1 MQWPQCHFPIDD
13 PPAGSRCRITLAIG
27 EEAATLA
34 EEANPL
40 DLLANLKN
48 GDARTFNNVMWEP
61 ERWPAEPAEPGSEW
75 YGTADLWT
83 VLALDGSY
91 TPRKSVWWSAN
102 YTDPG
107 ADPFPE
113 IEVVWHRLDTE
124 TEDITNDGLGTN
136 GSTAEDGLFIIAGL
150 DPNRSGCWKVT
161 ATYGDASLSYVYEKL
176 PG

>member
-1 MQWPQCHFPIDD
+1 MRRVRVLFATVVLALTATACSSSGGFDCPITV
-13 PPAGSRCRITLAIG
+13 PFAPGFV
-27 EEAATLA
+27 
-34 EEANPL
+34 P
-40 DLLANLKN
+40 
-48 GDARTFNNVMWEP
+48 P

-136 GSTAEDGLFIIAGL
+136 GSTADDGLFIIAGL